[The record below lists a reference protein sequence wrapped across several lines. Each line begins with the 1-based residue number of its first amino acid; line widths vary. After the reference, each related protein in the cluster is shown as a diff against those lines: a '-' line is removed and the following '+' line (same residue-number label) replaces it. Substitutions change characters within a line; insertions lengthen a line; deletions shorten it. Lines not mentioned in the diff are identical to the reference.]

1 MAYYLIDYENKKA
14 LQGLSDLTEND
25 TVIFFYTGNSNTM
38 TFSLHQEIIR
48 SAARFEYKEV
58 KCGGK
63 NSLDFQLSAYLG
75 YLMAKTVDEHFYI
88 VSADKGFSNVV
99 DFMKATDSSYAAI
112 ERVEGI
118 ARAKENEPVEESAEE
133 KSVSVKEE
141 NGNSQYREKLEKLG
155 ITSDS
160 VDKIFDIIN
169 QFKTKLAIN
178 NNLMKHF
185 KDSEKVGKITKIIR
199 PLLKS
204 KS

>member
-112 ERVEGI
+112 ERVEKI
-118 ARAKENEPVEESAEE
+118 IVVKENEPVETPTDPGETEE
-133 KSVSVKEE
+133 PLAKKG
-141 NGNSQYREKLEKLG
+141 NGALIAG
-155 ITSDS
+155 IGG
-160 VDKIFDIIN
+160 VALVVVAAAVLIVL
-169 QFKTKLAIN
+169 LA
-178 NNLMKHF
+178 K
-185 KDSEKVGKITKIIR
+185 KKKPVQK
-199 PLLKS
+199 
-204 KS
+204 